1 MAMSLIE
8 QFQSD
13 CTIRNISSSKTY
25 VIYAQE
31 FADFLKE
38 RDKDPTELT
47 KEDLKTYLAL
57 LKARGLKQ
65 PSVDRVYT
73 CLSSF
78 YSFLVDEGLMSNN
91 PIIPFRRRYLR
102 KFKDDNSSDSR
113 QIIDV
118 DQALILVNSIL
129 DSRNKAIIIL
139 LFKTGM
145 RVGELCRLDIDDI
158 DLDNMSLRFKPT
170 TRRSNRVLFFDRE
183 TADVLRIWL
192 RVRGERRKGDS
203 ALFPSRLGR

>member
-203 ALFPSRLGR
+203 ALFPSRLVR